1 MGTCKTPEKENS
13 VKEKKRGEEQKE
25 LLFGEHLFKKKK
37 KKEKKAISFQFHLAL
52 VEILAVG

>member
-37 KKEKKAISFQFHLAL
+37 KRKKKQFHSNFIWRLL
-52 VEILAVG
+52 KYLQ